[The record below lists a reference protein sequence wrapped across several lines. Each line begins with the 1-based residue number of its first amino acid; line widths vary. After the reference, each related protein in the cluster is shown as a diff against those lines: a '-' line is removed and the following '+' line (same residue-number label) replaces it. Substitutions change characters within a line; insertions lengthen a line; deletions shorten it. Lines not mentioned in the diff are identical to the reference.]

1 MLRTPLAQLL
11 AITAI
16 CALVHGCSNEGET
29 TLIED
34 GTGEEDPQVGA
45 VDNAGGAG
53 ENAGD
58 PAAPPS
64 TEDPGGAPE
73 TPPAPPPPKPKSTMT
88 FFVTSTG
95 STTGGN
101 LGGLEGADKK
111 CQELAAAVGGDDH
124 TWRAYLSAQGTNAKD
139 RIGTGP
145 WFNQKG
151 ELVASNVD
159 ELHAYNRVLPST
171 LLLDEK
177 GNPVPEGKTMILTG
191 TKHDGTA
198 LPQTCNNWTSN
209 QNNQQHRAGDA
220 AADSNPLLGVR
231 WNDAVK
237 NYGCSQ
243 NAINA
248 NKGEGRLYCFAI
260 D

>member
-1 MLRTPLAQLL
+1 MIRTPLALVL
-11 AITAI
+11 AITAT
-16 CALVHGCSNEGET
+16 CALVQGCSMQGDSTLSEEGSG
-29 TLIED
+29 D
-34 GTGEEDPQVGA
+34 DNPQGGA
-45 VDNAGGAG
+45 VDNAGDQGQAG
-53 ENAGD
+53 E

-64 TEDPGGAPE
+64 TESPGETPATPAPE
-73 TPPAPPPPKPKSTMT
+73 PPPPPKSTMT

-95 STTGGN
+95 TTNGGN

-111 CQELAAAVGGDDH
+111 CQDLAAAVGGGDH
-124 TWRAYLSAQGTNAKD
+124 TWRAYLSAEGVNAKD
-139 RIGTGP
+139 RIGPGP

-151 ELVASNVD
+151 ELIASNVE
-159 ELHAYNRVLPST
+159 ELHQYNRVFSSALM
-171 LLLDEK
+171 LDEK

-220 AADSNPLLGVR
+220 AADTNPLLGVR

-243 NAINA
+243 NAINQ
-248 NKGEGRLYCFAI
+248 NKGEGRLYCFAV